1 VRLPADHAPAAS
13 RHTHA
18 HDHAS
23 AGEGEAQAEGGFIG
37 NRGGEVSGCGLI
49 LVEKAKG
56 RGEGCWRAGEGAAA
70 AGRWDDTGW

>member
-1 VRLPADHAPAAS
+1 VRLPADHALAAS
-13 RHTHA
+13 SHTHA

-23 AGEGEAQAEGGFIG
+23 AGEGEAQAGGDFIG

-56 RGEGCWRAGEGAAA
+56 RGEGAAA